1 MLPFST
7 VLHMSCCSSLVMWQ
21 PPLTRWLPCTLQWD
35 MCIFVVCFSLL
46 VARLVRP
53 LEHAFKSVP
62 AASAVA
68 ATAVLVALCVATF
81 CHRWCEAECLPE
93 SCSVLDG
100 LSVHLLPVSWDGQ
113 GQCIAATHHILY

>member
-1 MLPFST
+1 
-7 VLHMSCCSSLVMWQ
+7 MWQ
-21 PPLTRWLPCTLQWD
+21 PPLTSWAPRTLQWD

-53 LEHAFKSVP
+53 SEHAFQFVP

-68 ATAVLVALCVATF
+68 ATAVLIALCVATF

-93 SCSVLDG
+93 SCCG
-100 LSVHLLPVSWDGQ
+100 LGGRSVHLLPASWAGQ
-113 GQCIAATHHILY
+113 ALVRCCNISHLVLRACR